1 MKYTIYINQK
11 ELSKTDFD
19 LVDGAILDYLY
30 FICNSTNEK
39 IEEQRINGYTWVDY
53 SKIID
58 DNPLLRIKSKGALSK
73 RVKQMEEL
81 GFIKL
86 NEIRKNGHKLKYF
99 ALTKKSDSL
108 FTQTLDPIH
117 QNENP
122 ILENENPI
130 LLNEKPIH
138 QKENPIHQS
147 EPISTIK
154 DYTIKNNTIKN
165 NTIKDKRA
173 LTFFKPY
180 IEDIKYYFEERNNNL
195 DAETF
200 FDYYESK
207 GWVVGNSP
215 MIDWKA
221 SARNWEKRQYEK
233 SKSQTMSK
241 LDYQIDSWKKAKEL
255 L

>member
-73 RVKQMEEL
+73 RVKQMEES

-122 ILENENPI
+122 I
-130 LLNEKPIH
+130 H
-138 QKENPIHQS
+138 QNENPIHQS

-154 DYTIKNNTIKN
+154 DYTIKNNTIKE
-165 NTIKDKRA
+165 KRA
-173 LTFFKPY
+173 LTFFKPTIDDVKLY
-180 IEDIKYYFEERNNNL
+180 CLERDNKL
-195 DAETF
+195 DADRF
-200 FDYYESK
+200 CDYYESN
-207 GWVVGNSP
+207 GWKVGNSP
-215 MIDWKA
+215 MKDWKA
-221 SARNWEKRQYEK
+221 AIRTWERTETKKEK
-233 SKSQTMSK
+233 PMSK
-241 LDYQIDSWKKAKEL
+241 IDKQLSEYLKGKQYL
-255 L
+255 

>member
-30 FICNSTNEK
+30 FICNSKNEK

-122 ILENENPI
+122 I
-130 LLNEKPIH
+130 H
-138 QKENPIHQS
+138 QKENPIHQN
-147 EPISTIK
+147 EPINTIK
-154 DYTIKNNTIKN
+154 DYTIKNNTIKE
-165 NTIKDKRA
+165 KRA
-173 LTFFKPY
+173 LTFFKPTIDDVKLY
-180 IEDIKYYFEERNNNL
+180 CLERDNKL
-195 DAETF
+195 DADRF
-200 FDYYESK
+200 CDYYESN
-207 GWVVGNSP
+207 GWKVGNSP
-215 MIDWKA
+215 MKDWKA
-221 SARNWEKRQYEK
+221 AIRTWERTETKKEK
-233 SKSQTMSK
+233 PMSK
-241 LDYQIDSWKKAKEL
+241 IDKQLSEYLKGKQYL
-255 L
+255 

>member
-122 ILENENPI
+122 I
-130 LLNEKPIH
+130 H

-154 DYTIKNNTIKN
+154 DYTIKNNTIKE
-165 NTIKDKRA
+165 KRA
-173 LTFFKPY
+173 LTFFKPTIDDVKLY
-180 IEDIKYYFEERNNNL
+180 CLERDNKL
-195 DAETF
+195 DADRF
-200 FDYYESK
+200 CDYYESN
-207 GWVVGNSP
+207 GWKVGNSP
-215 MIDWKA
+215 MKDWKA
-221 SARNWEKRQYEK
+221 AIRNWERTETKKEK
-233 SKSQTMSK
+233 PMSK
-241 LDYQIDSWKKAKEL
+241 IDKQLSEYLKGKQYL
-255 L
+255 